1 MVNSSLPPIV
11 IDLSSG
17 GKKKAVAQNNAPTS
31 DSSQSAGTNIEKA
44 MKNLV
49 SYGAIKHTA
58 DKIVSYQIGT
68 VELRT
73 GAREYE
79 QKLQFG
85 YQVGGKLLNTA
96 VMIGGAAATGNLP
109 LAVIGVATSAMSTG
123 LDIWQKQNTI
133 NINEN
138 REDIAI
144 AMQMNRAGNLGRRN
158 GS

>member
-44 MKNLV
+44 MKQIV
-49 SYGAIKHTA
+49 SYGSIKHTA

-85 YQVGGKLLNTA
+85 YQVGSKLLNTA

-109 LAVIGVATSAMSTG
+109 LAVIGVATSALSTG
-123 LDIWQKQNTI
+123 FDVWQRQNTI

-138 REDIAI
+138 REDISI
-144 AMQMNRAGNLGRRN
+144 AMQIKRAGNFGRRN